1 VREEFEGRCSIQ
13 LSYGREATILREMND
28 GWKFRNRCGT
38 IPPLMPEQ
46 PQPPKTSAAPVFA
59 HSMLREIYE
68 QPHAIRET
76 ISRNTADGAIF
87 PAALQ
92 PIEGAL
98 SAFKKIIIVASGSS
112 RHAGLAGEIMLE
124 DLANVS
130 VDVEYSSEYCYRST
144 HADHKPIVV
153 VITQSGE
160 TADTIAAQREALRR
174 GAKTVAISNVADATI
189 VREASAALLTYA
201 GIERAVPATKSFT
214 AQLTL
219 LYLLALFLARKRG
232 GMAPEVAATHL
243 RSLLELPA
251 GIEASVDV
259 WNTQAEQCARR
270 YQHAKTLMFLGRG
283 VHYAIAREGALK
295 LKEISYVQAEG
306 LPAGELRHGP
316 NALVDDKLP
325 IVVLATR
332 DLSDPG
338 SMLRYQKTLA
348 ILEYV
353 KSRGGKAIAIAV
365 AADREEVASLAD
377 RVITV
382 PVASELLLPILEVV
396 PLQLFA
402 YHFAV
407 LNGANVDN
415 PRNLVKAVIS
425 E

>member
-1 VREEFEGRCSIQ
+1 
-13 LSYGREATILREMND
+13 
-28 GWKFRNRCGT
+28 
-38 IPPLMPEQ
+38 MPDQ
-46 PQPPKTSAAPVFA
+46 PQAPKSSDARVFA
-59 HSMLREIYE
+59 HAMLREIYE

-76 ISRNTADGAIF
+76 IARNTSHGAIF
-87 PAALQ
+87 PTSLQ
-92 PIEGAL
+92 PIETAL
-98 SAFKKIIIVASGSS
+98 SAFKKIIIAASGSS

-124 DLANVS
+124 DLAGVS

-144 HADHKPIVV
+144 HADHNPIVI

-160 TADTIAAQREALRR
+160 TADTIAALREALQR
-174 GAKTVAISNVADATI
+174 GAKTVAISNVADSTI
-189 VREASAALLTYA
+189 AREASAALLTYA

-219 LYLLALFLARKRG
+219 LYLLALFLAQKRG
-232 GMAPEVAATHL
+232 GMASEVAAAHL
-243 RSLLELPA
+243 RFLLEVPTA
-251 GIEASVDV
+251 IENCLDT
-259 WNTQAEQCARR
+259 WNAQAEECARR
-270 YQHAKTLMFLGRG
+270 YRHARALMFLGRG

-332 DLSDPG
+332 DDSDPD
-338 SMLRYQKTLA
+338 SLLRYQKTLA

-353 KSRGGKAIAIAV
+353 KGRGGKAIAIAT
-365 AADREEVASLAD
+365 AGDREVTALAD
-377 RVITV
+377 RVISV
-382 PVASELLLPILEVV
+382 PAMSELLLPMLEVV

-402 YHFAV
+402 YHFAI

-415 PRNLVKAVIS
+415 PRNLVKAVIT